1 LLVDFR
7 FFKPFHVSPELPLA
21 GMDGVKCFSI
31 YPSKVQTDP
40 EDAMIGISFANGILM
55 GYNGI
60 YHLEVTTMGT

>member
-1 LLVDFR
+1 
-7 FFKPFHVSPELPLA
+7 
-21 GMDGVKCFSI
+21 MDGVKCFSI